1 MLRKIPNVLFCFQ
14 IQDEDLAQSLGLST
28 GKYLIKHPAAPEQ
41 QQKPKKGVRKSVR
54 DKRSTARP
62 KNSSTNT
69 RDTGNL
75 SDGDADMQTSDLD
88 ELMDTREMIEFAITS
103 ANPKDIGSDFEPT
116 QMLPSNYL
124 EGQVVKI
131 EEFPSNMP
139 GISDGTSANPKD
151 IGSDFEPTQVLPSN
165 YLEGPVVKIEEFPSN
180 MPGISD
186 GTSAAEDEV
195 FLCYMAQSA
204 SELPVISDT
213 ADQNLSFKQPS
224 MVTTAPVIQSST
236 LTFPLTLTVN
246 GSAIDNCSAFQFS

>member
-1 MLRKIPNVLFCFQ
+1 MFCFQ

-69 RDTGNL
+69 RDAGNL
-75 SDGDADMQTSDLD
+75 SDGDADMQPSDLD

-116 QMLPSNYL
+116 QM
-124 EGQVVKI
+124 
-131 EEFPSNMP
+131 
-139 GISDGTSANPKD
+139 
-151 IGSDFEPTQVLPSN
+151 LPSN